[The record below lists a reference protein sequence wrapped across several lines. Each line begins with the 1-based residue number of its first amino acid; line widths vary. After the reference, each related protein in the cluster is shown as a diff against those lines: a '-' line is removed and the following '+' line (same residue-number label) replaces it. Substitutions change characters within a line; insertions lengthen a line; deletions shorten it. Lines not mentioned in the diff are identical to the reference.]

1 MGKGDDPNCNAAVAA
16 GTAGATMMTAASVDD
31 PHPAGAEQIDAL
43 LDLKG
48 RVVADSYKDF
58 DPGALARWAQRFNSR
73 SYFEEHVGSDHTTF
87 YTLGPADKP
96 YAMGALKVRDGNAY
110 IGDLYCAAAGQGHG
124 SEMMDFLLGQAH
136 EQGLQ
141 DAVADVFSTNQ
152 GAKRFLQ
159 REGFVPDGGYVEQS
173 LGVWVHRMRRPVVMH
188 RAYELS
194 MCSPRA
200 LMGMNDK
207 ELRREAMQ
215 LRSAHAIARDRAE
228 KRALLQ
234 ERFPERPAAM
244 LDGMA
249 EAIWRQVRDIDFAED
264 GSSVILKGGHPGG
277 EDAAVWVQVRADG
290 SREQVEPDPDY
301 FWV

>member
-1 MGKGDDPNCNAAVAA
+1 MGKGDDPNCAAAVTG
-16 GTAGATMMTAASVDD
+16 GTAGAMTAAALVD
-31 PHPAGAEQIDAL
+31 PRPAGPEQIDAL

-48 RVVADSYKDF
+48 RVVADAYKDL
-58 DPGALARWAQRFNSR
+58 DQDALARWSERFNSR
-73 SYFEEHVGSDHTTF
+73 SYFEERVGSDHTTF
-87 YTLGPADKP
+87 YTLGPADNP
-96 YAMGALKVRDGNAY
+96 YAMGALKVRDGDAY
-110 IGDLYCAAAGQGHG
+110 IGDLYCAATGQGHG

-141 DAVADVFSTNQ
+141 EAVADVFSTNR

-173 LGVWVHRMRRPVVMH
+173 LGVWVHRMRRPVLMD

-200 LMGMNDK
+200 LMGMTDK

-215 LRSAHAIARDRAE
+215 LRSKHALARDRAE

-234 ERFPERPAAM
+234 ERFSERPAVM

-249 EAIWRQVRDIDFAED
+249 EAIWHQVRDIDFAED
-264 GSSVILKGGHPGG
+264 GGSVILKGGHPGG
-277 EDAAVWVQVRADG
+277 EDGAMWVQVNADG

-301 FWV
+301 FWI